1 MAFREIMNQEQIGN
15 AMWARS
21 ISASFIVTSP
31 AFSSVCVCVCV
42 CVCVYFDWIHKW
54 ISFVV
59 VASTISSLVEQLVNL
74 SSSFDFYSVFLLSL
88 KVLSSFWILASLRE
102 MHELEICWGR
112 VILRPTILLTGKI
125 LLEEN
130 QERVLAR
137 PVALRYSE
145 TTLVLGKPL
154 SLKVGEQPLFT
165 CCRTSGFCC
174 IKCNSLWP
182 AWVASRHRS
191 DFLPSFAM
199 CLKR

>member
-1 MAFREIMNQEQIGN
+1 MTHLNLDFSSKNGEN
-15 AMWARS
+15 APAGQLAQTR
-21 ISASFIVTSP
+21 SP
-31 AFSSVCVCVCV
+31 ANGSFSPHQGM
-42 CVCVYFDWIHKW
+42 HKANLRGCYQRLQETSQSLTAGS
-54 ISFVV
+54 SFAFYAVFL
-59 VASTISSLVEQLVNL
+59 SSL
-74 SSSFDFYSVFLLSL
+74 
-88 KVLSSFWILASLRE
+88 KALSSFWILASLRE
-102 MHELEICWGR
+102 MRELEICWGQ
-112 VILRPTILLTGKI
+112 VILRPTILLIGKI

-145 TTLVLGKPL
+145 TRLASGKLL
-154 SLKVGEQPLFT
+154 SLKLGEQPLFT

-182 AWVASRHRS
+182 AWIACRHRS